1 MDTHHGRPADPPAG
15 TRRLTRFD
23 ALQAIATEYP
33 TEPIVVALGTMVRE
47 MLLVGRRDNHLY
59 VLDSMGLPP
68 AIGLGIALGPAA
80 RRFDKII
87 TIEGDGGL
95 LMGFSTL
102 ATIGLLRPEKLLLV
116 VLDNG
121 AYAATGMQRTAA
133 PAVDFCAT
141 AEACGVR
148 AYEVDSGADLEAFL
162 RGSRDLP
169 GPTLLR
175 VVIGEENR
183 PAPYFLPDPVEL
195 AATFQRYLSGASAPG
210 ASSGASSGASGP

>member
-1 MDTHHGRPADPPAG
+1 MST
-15 TRRLTRFD
+15 LSRFE
-23 ALQAIATEYP
+23 ALQAVATEYP

-47 MLLVGRRDNHLY
+47 MLLVGRRENHLY

-80 RRFDKII
+80 RRFDKVIA
-87 TIEGDGGL
+87 IEGDGGL

-102 ATIGLLRPEKLLLV
+102 ATIGQLQPEKLLLV

-133 PAVDFCAT
+133 PAIDLCAAAT
-141 AEACGVR
+141 ACGLR
-148 AYEVDSGADLEAFL
+148 AYNVDSAADLQAFL

-175 VVIGEENR
+175 VAINDQNR
-183 PAPYFLPDPVEL
+183 QAPYFLPDPVEL
-195 AATFQRYLSGASAPG
+195 TLSFQRYLSGPPAGPGTPAPPPP
-210 ASSGASSGASGP
+210 AAA

>member
-1 MDTHHGRPADPPAG
+1 
-15 TRRLTRFD
+15 
-23 ALQAIATEYP
+23 
-33 TEPIVVALGTMVRE
+33 MVRE

-80 RRFDKII
+80 RRFDKVIA
-87 TIEGDGGL
+87 IEGDGGL

-133 PAVDFCAT
+133 PAVDLCA
-141 AEACGVR
+141 AAGACGVQ
-148 AYEVDSGADLEAFL
+148 AYNVDSGADLQAFL

-175 VVIGEENR
+175 VAINEENR

-195 AATFQRYLSGASAPG
+195 TVTFQRYLSGAAGATQGPAAT
-210 ASSGASSGASGP
+210 ASSPAAAPAPPAPRGPDPAPSA

>member
-1 MDTHHGRPADPPAG
+1 MST
-15 TRRLTRFD
+15 LSRFE
-23 ALQAIATEYP
+23 ALQAVATEYP

-80 RRFDKII
+80 RRFDKVIA
-87 TIEGDGGL
+87 IEGDGGL

-102 ATIGLLRPEKLLLV
+102 ATIGQLQPEKLLLV

-133 PAVDFCAT
+133 PAIDLCAAAT
-141 AEACGVR
+141 ACGLR
-148 AYEVDSGADLEAFL
+148 AYNVDSVADLQAFL

-175 VVIGEENR
+175 VAINDQNR
-183 PAPYFLPDPVEL
+183 QAPYFLPDPVEL
-195 AATFQRYLSGASAPG
+195 TLSFQRYLTGPPAGPGTPAPPPP
-210 ASSGASSGASGP
+210 AAA

>member
-1 MDTHHGRPADPPAG
+1 MQP
-15 TRRLTRFD
+15 LTRFD
-23 ALQAIATEYP
+23 ALQAIAAEYP

-59 VLDSMGLPP
+59 VLDSMGLPA

-80 RRFDKII
+80 RRFDKVV

-102 ATIGLLRPEKLLLV
+102 ATIGLLKPEKLLLV

-133 PAVDFCAT
+133 TAVNLCAA
-141 AEACGVR
+141 AESCGVR
-148 AYEVDSGADLEAFL
+148 AYDVDSVDDLQAVR
-162 RGSRDLP
+162 RGSRHLS
-169 GPTLLR
+169 GPAIVR
-175 VVIGEENR
+175 VAINDVNR
-183 PAPYFLPDPVEL
+183 TAPYFLPDPVEL
-195 AATFQRYLSGASAPG
+195 TLTFQRYLAGSPPGVPVVPPAPI
-210 ASSGASSGASGP
+210 AQPPSRP

>member
-1 MDTHHGRPADPPAG
+1 MT
-15 TRRLTRFD
+15 TLSRFE
-23 ALQAIATEYP
+23 ALQAVATEYP

-47 MLLVGRRDNHLY
+47 MLLVGRRDNHFY

-80 RRFDKII
+80 RRFDKVIAV
-87 TIEGDGGL
+87 EGDGGL

-102 ATIGLLRPEKLLLV
+102 VTIGQLQPEKLLLV

-133 PAVDFCAT
+133 PAVDLCAT
-141 AEACGVR
+141 ATACGLR
-148 AYEVDSGADLEAFL
+148 AYNVDTAADLQAFL

-175 VVIGEENR
+175 VVINDQNR
-183 PAPYFLPDPVEL
+183 QAPYFLPDPVEL
-195 AATFQRYLSGASAPG
+195 TLSFQRYLSGTAAGPGVAPPAVAPPAG
-210 ASSGASSGASGP
+210 S

>member
-1 MDTHHGRPADPPAG
+1 MST
-15 TRRLTRFD
+15 LSRFE
-23 ALQAIATEYP
+23 ALQAVAAEYP

-80 RRFDKII
+80 RRFDKVI

-102 ATIGLLRPEKLLLV
+102 ATIGQLQPEKLLLV

-133 PAVDFCAT
+133 PAIDLCAT
-141 AEACGVR
+141 ATACGLR
-148 AYEVDSGADLEAFL
+148 AYNVDSAADLQAFL

-175 VVIGEENR
+175 VVIDDRNR
-183 PAPYFLPDPVEL
+183 QAPYFLPDPVEL
-195 AATFQRYLSGASAPG
+195 TLSFQRYLSGPPAGSGTPAPPPP
-210 ASSGASSGASGP
+210 AA